1 MTNPKGGG
9 TPGPATAADPLPNR
23 PATQQAP
30 WCDFKRSSA
39 VRGVAPK
46 ESTKEFVVPGDVFVC
61 ENYTEKIKEKV
72 FASNT
77 ENVDVE
83 IILGMDIAKHYSAVI
98 DTHAPALYFYTK

>member
-1 MTNPKGGG
+1 MTTPRIVG
-9 TPGPATAADPLPNR
+9 TPGPATSADTLRNR
-23 PATQQAP
+23 SAPQQTP

-39 VRGVAPK
+39 VRCVAPK
-46 ESTKEFVVPGDVFVC
+46 ESTKEFVFPGDVFVC